1 MSAGGV
7 SIQISLAPWA
17 SKSRSTANSCWA
29 VVSASSGMRRT
40 STWAEAV
47 RGALREVLS
56 LLLRCAPESIAL
68 KSVPGM
74 ALRVEQPAC
83 SQSMG
88 LSVSHEVGLSVA
100 ALRRSGAVGVDILRI
115 VPAFDWQPVARDYLG
130 PLALRRIASQPTPDQ
145 PLAFAREWTR
155 MQARLKCLGLALQEW
170 HPALA
175 Q

>member
-1 MSAGGV
+1 M
-7 SIQISLAPWA
+7 
-17 SKSRSTANSCWA
+17 
-29 VVSASSGMRRT
+29 
-40 STWAEAV
+40 
-47 RGALREVLS
+47 
-56 LLLRCAPESIAL
+56 
-68 KSVPGM
+68 
-74 ALRVEQPAC
+74 
-83 SQSMG
+83 
-88 LSVSHEVGLSVA
+88 SVA